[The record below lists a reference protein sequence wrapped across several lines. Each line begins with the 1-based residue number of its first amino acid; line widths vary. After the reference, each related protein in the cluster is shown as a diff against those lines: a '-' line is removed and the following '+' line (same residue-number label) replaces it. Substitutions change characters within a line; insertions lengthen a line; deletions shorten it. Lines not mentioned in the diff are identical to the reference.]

1 MFSNTPA
8 VVARALTVTL
18 VIATVLDE
26 LLLLDGDDCRCGLDG
41 GRDIIAS

>member
-1 MFSNTPA
+1 MSSNTPA
-8 VVARALTVTL
+8 VVARALTVKL

-26 LLLLDGDDCRCGLDG
+26 LLLLDGNDCRRDLAG